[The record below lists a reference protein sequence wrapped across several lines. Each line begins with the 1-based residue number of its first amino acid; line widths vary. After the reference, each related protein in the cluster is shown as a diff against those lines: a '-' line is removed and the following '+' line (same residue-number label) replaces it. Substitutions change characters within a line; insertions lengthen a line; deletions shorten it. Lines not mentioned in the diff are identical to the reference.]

1 MEAARAPQI
10 DAEEE
15 LLELKE
21 EFARRLGAAD
31 KAIAALKVPSL
42 RLARHHTLVA
52 LLRGD
57 LDLGA
62 QHRLWQGARP
72 YAKPLPGGHREP
84 T

>member
-1 MEAARAPQI
+1 M

-42 RLARHHTLVA
+42 LWPALTPIVVLFVFIQD
-52 LLRGD
+52 LLRPTSPVTGSMTC
-57 LDLGA
+57 
-62 QHRLWQGARP
+62 
-72 YAKPLPGGHREP
+72 AKPVQGDAQRQ
-84 T
+84 